1 MYKFIDGPWSS
12 LDIPVMSWALEKHF
26 GIYLLKEVCYVCE
39 DIFISITPSDKWPEY
54 LTMGR
59 VKEFR
64 VMNERVTPQELF
76 NTQDRLFM
84 YIADADITKMVINK
98 GITSA
103 EFINSHKYAC
113 REWYLPD
120 YDLRCQNVVWAQRY
134 FIPEGSVI
142 NIPEQFKDVV

>member
-1 MYKFIDGPWSS
+1 MYKFIDGPWRS
-12 LDIPVMSWALEKHF
+12 LDIPVMSWALEKYF
-26 GIYLLKEVCYVCE
+26 NIYSLEEVCFVCE
-39 DIFISITPSDKWPEY
+39 DIFISITPSFKCPEY

-98 GITSA
+98 GIKSA
-103 EFINSHKYAC
+103 EFIHSQVCFLVFMFFNYC
-113 REWYLPD
+113 
-120 YDLRCQNVVWAQRY
+120 
-134 FIPEGSVI
+134 F
-142 NIPEQFKDVV
+142 